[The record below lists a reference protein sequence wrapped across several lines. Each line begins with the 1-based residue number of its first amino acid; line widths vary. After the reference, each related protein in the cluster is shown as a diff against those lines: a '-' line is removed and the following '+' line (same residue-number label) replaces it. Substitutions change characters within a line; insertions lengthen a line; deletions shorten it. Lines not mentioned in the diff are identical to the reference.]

1 MPRDARLWLADV
13 LEACERIRAYVA
25 NSDFDGFMADTR
37 TADAVLRNLEIVGEA
52 VKKLPPELLAQAPHV
67 PWSDVAGFRDIL
79 AHAYF
84 RVDLT
89 LVWDIVQHELPALE
103 EAARQLGAIDNES

>member
-13 LEACERIRAYVA
+13 LEACERVRAYVA

-52 VKKLPPELLAQAPHV
+52 AKKLPPELLAQAPHV

-89 LVWDIVQHELPALE
+89 LVWDIVQNELPALE